1 MWSNWTDAISKA
13 AQTSQPHP
21 TTQANEP
28 QPTIVTI
35 PGVSP
40 PARAAQSATSD
51 RAPNQQQEQGGSN
64 DLFANI
70 TEGWNSV
77 VTSVKEQQQKLK
89 PRNPPSSSS
98 TEASQSAIA
107 SQEEGRRAS
116 KHDVF
121 GFANITESWN
131 SVVMT
136 TQETLKQQQQN
147 LKAQLSKARTK
158 FYIRDESLPL
168 DVPALKDAEVCYV
181 TSRLITM
188 GHPARE

>member
-13 AQTSQPHP
+13 AQTSQPQP
-21 TTQANEP
+21 TASQASQP
-28 QPTIVTI
+28 QPTIVVI
-35 PGVSP
+35 PGVSL
-40 PARAAQSATSD
+40 PARAAQSTTSD
-51 RAPNQQQEQGGSN
+51 RAPNQHQEQGGPN

-89 PRNPPSSSS
+89 PRSPSSS
-98 TEASQSAIA
+98 TEAAQSAT
-107 SQEEGRRAS
+107 SNQEEGRRAS

-121 GFANITESWN
+121 GFANITESWH
-131 SVVMT
+131 SVVMS

-147 LKAQLSKARTK
+147 LKAQLSKARSK